1 MKGDLQMKLRKLMLL
16 VICFMIAASP
26 AVLGAKKKYSMGSG
40 SVGGM
45 FYLMGGGISTLLNN
59 KLADHFAFTTE
70 STGGGTAN
78 VSMIQSGDIELG
90 ITMASTALA
99 GWTGSAPW
107 TRGVKFN
114 KLRAMVALYP
124 SSMTTYCL
132 QSSKIKKMSDLNGK
146 IVGLGP
152 KGAAMDT
159 SVRKIFEKLKIKP
172 KQIHN
177 DQYSTTIK
185 AISDGVI
192 DAAIVFQNAPW
203 PSLMELEGTRKIA
216 YIPLSDGE
224 RRKIQQLYPFY
235 NKSVIPGG
243 VYRGAPK
250 DVPTLEE
257 WNFLICSVNMPESEV
272 YKLTKTIYENNADL
286 LAIHSCAKYT
296 TVKNALNVS
305 IPLHPGAIKYLKEK
319 GMKIPAKLIPPK
331 GK

>member
-1 MKGDLQMKLRKLMLL
+1 MKLKKLILL
-16 VICFMIAASP
+16 ALCCTIVASP
-26 AVLGAKKKYSMGSG
+26 ASFGAKKKYSMGSG

-45 FYLMGGGISTLLNN
+45 FYLMGGGISTLFNN
-59 KLADHFAFTTE
+59 KLSDHYTFSTE

-78 VSMIQSGDIELG
+78 VSMVQSGDIEVG

-99 GWTGSAPW
+99 GWTGSAQW

-132 QSSKIKKMSDLNGK
+132 QSSGIKKMSDLNGK

-159 SVRKIFEKLKIKP
+159 SVRMIFEKLNIKP

-177 DQYSTTIK
+177 DEYSTTIK
-185 AISDGVI
+185 AIDDGVI

-203 PSLMELEGTRKIA
+203 PSLLELEGTRKIA
-216 YIPLSDGE
+216 YIPLSNSE
-224 RRKIQQLYPFY
+224 RKKIQELYPFY
-235 NKSVIPGG
+235 SKSVIPGG
-243 VYRGAPK
+243 VYKGAPK

-257 WNFLICSVNMPESEV
+257 WNFLICSSQMPEDEV
-272 YKLTKTIYENNADL
+272 YELTKTIYENNADL
-286 LAIHSCAKYT
+286 MAIHSCAKYA
-296 TVKNALNVS
+296 TVENATNVS

-319 GMKIPAKLIPPK
+319 GIKVPAKLMPPK
-331 GK
+331 

>member
-1 MKGDLQMKLRKLMLL
+1 MNFRKLILL
-16 VICFMIAASP
+16 GLCWMIMASP
-26 AVLGAKKKYSMGSG
+26 AALGAKKKYSMGSG
-40 SVGGM
+40 SIGGM

-59 KLADHFAFTTE
+59 KLSDHYVFTTE

-78 VSMIQSGDIELG
+78 VSLIQSGDIEVG

-132 QSSKIKKMSDLNGK
+132 QSSGIKTLSDLNGK

-159 SVRKIFEKLKIKP
+159 SVRNIFEKLNIKP

-177 DQYSTTIK
+177 DEYSTTIK

-203 PSLMELEGTRKIA
+203 PSLLELEGTRKIA
-216 YIPLSDGE
+216 YIPLTDKE
-224 RRKIQQLYPFY
+224 QKAIQELYPFY
-235 NKSVIPGG
+235 SKSVIPGG
-243 VYRGAPK
+243 VYKGAPQ

-257 WNFLICSVNMPESEV
+257 WNFLICSSEMPENEV
-272 YKLTKTIYENNADL
+272 YELTKTIYENNSDL
-286 LAIHSCAKYT
+286 LVIHSCAKYT
-296 TVKNALNVS
+296 TAQNALNVS

-319 GMKIPAKLIPPK
+319 GVKIPAQLIPSQ